1 MVVADLSLNHNSK
14 GLQYMYGHAVYG
26 KEELPFTH
34 DLLLKTGIFLYV
46 LDWFTSF
53 SALFLFPLSTIVQ
66 SF

>member
-1 MVVADLSLNHNSK
+1 
-14 GLQYMYGHAVYG
+14 MYGLAVYG

-66 SF
+66 SL